1 MATITQKSQGRLRA
15 AQRQM
20 TGMWRRMMAAKPKEE
35 RALVRQISIHP
46 AEGTPPTRF
55 SLAEVRQ
62 LVALMN
68 TSDLNEI
75 SIERPED
82 GMRLT
87 LRKTLVEVNVGGNG
101 PAVAV
106 PAAALVAAPS
116 APADAAAT
124 SAPPV
129 PEYEYVTAPLVGTY
143 HPALKV
149 GQKPL
154 VTVGDSVRE
163 GQIIGGIETLRVMN
177 EVEAPLNGRIVEIL
191 VQPGQPVEYGQR
203 LMALAPEAH

>member
-1 MATITQKSQGRLRA
+1 M
-15 AQRQM
+15 QRI
-20 TGMWRRMMAAKPKEE
+20 GKWWDSRRRTMAAKPKEE
-35 RALVRQISIHP
+35 RIPVRPLPIHA
-46 AEGTPPTRF
+46 AEQVPPLTARF

-75 SIERPED
+75 TIERPED
-82 GMRLT
+82 GIRLA
-87 LRKTLVEVNVGGNG
+87 LRKTTLEVSVNVNG
-101 PAVAV
+101 APMPV
-106 PAAALVAAPS
+106 PVAAPAPLPAATPS
-116 APADAAAT
+116 APVV
-124 SAPPV
+124 S
-129 PEYEYVTAPLVGTY
+129 EYDYVTAPLVGTF

-154 VTVGDSVRE
+154 VKVGDSVRE

-177 EVEAPLNGRIVEIL
+177 EVEAHMNGRVVEIV

-203 LMALAPEAH
+203 LIALTPEVR